1 MLGRRQGGMNHG
13 KKRGRDMNK
22 RGGFTLIE
30 LIMVIVILGILA
42 AVALPTFFNLQEQ
55 AKVSSVKGALGGLR
69 SGIAIWYAQTAAT
82 VGSGSFPTLTQ
93 LKSTP
98 GGPMQF
104 GIPANPYTNSTDIV
118 AGASETANSAAG
130 WIYNVTTGQIFS
142 SASQTQGSGY

>member
-1 MLGRRQGGMNHG
+1 MR
-13 KKRGRDMNK
+13 KK
-22 RGGFTLIE
+22 GFTLIE

-55 AKVSSVKGALGGLR
+55 AKIAAVKGALGGIR
-69 SGIAIWYAQTAAT
+69 SGISIWFAKTAAT
-82 VGSGSFPTLTQ
+82 VGSGVFPTLVE

-118 AGASETANSAAG
+118 AGSTEDENSAAG
-130 WIYNVTTGQIFS
+130 WIYDATSGKIWS
-142 SASQTQGSGY
+142 SAAQTQHSGY